1 MRTHSLLA
9 GLILAVAGAFGATPI
24 QTALDNTS
32 LSFTTGGDAAW
43 FAQSDDVHTGSTA
56 LRSGAITDNQE
67 TWVETT
73 VSGAGMLS
81 FWWKA
86 SSESAD
92 YDWLEVSVDGNV
104 QDQIGGSDAGWKQ
117 KSVFTI
123 GAESHVIRWRYRKDG
138 SVSDGEDCGWLDKV
152 EWTPV
157 PESMTVSFA
166 VNCGNPLQPVT
177 AHPGDLISS
186 LPIPTIGDSRVFG
199 GWFYDAELTS
209 RALETDKIP
218 YRNLTLY
225 ANWVWP
231 IWMLTDKSIAFA
243 SETWKCVRGDD
254 GGYWARAELPHYYS
268 TDPRP
273 DRELSMTVTGP
284 GTLTFEMRTEGAISV
299 SCSCEDDSRYWDE
312 FGWEGDGAWQTE
324 VLQVVS
330 SGEQQITL
338 SAWNYYMSEIQF
350 LEARNFIWTPAP
362 EKIVVYYETN
372 GGEYLAPANMTPGDT
387 FGRLAIPT
395 RDGYEFAGWYL
406 DEDFRDK
413 AYEDDRLPFD
423 PAVTVYARW
432 VKPMSLMDGNGVS
445 FSSSDYSW
453 EPVEGGG
460 RNGGIAAVCTSNY
473 GGTLELGVEG
483 YGTLTFK
490 WRSNGGSFY
499 WWLDDGDGE
508 AQSLFSDGKP
518 SVDGWCVETIQV
530 ASAGPHCISLCQ
542 WESPGASICDVTWTP
557 APETIL
563 VDFVTNGGDSLDPV
577 GYAPGDAGDSLP
589 VPVRDGYEFL
599 GWYWDP
605 EFRDFV
611 DDGLLPF
618 AEELTVYA
626 KWGRPVSELDD
637 DTFSFRTFSFG
648 NAGTIPWHVERTAG
662 ITGGAAAVAEI
673 PVYQQAGLVTMVEG
687 KGTLSFK
694 WRVDPVDNVSASGYF
709 DLSVDDE
716 TKWSPGY
723 WSYGAWQEESVMVL
737 SDDAEEVRWVL
748 YNDGW
753 DASMIRYLVCDV
765 AWTPAPEKMTVSF
778 DADMDPNPSI
788 AAQDY
793 VPGDTFGELPT
804 PTRSGWTFAGWHR
817 DSPAGESVHE
827 EDVVPFQESIR
838 LVARWTRPVVYL
850 HDAGFTYSA
859 TGEDQFYLTNV
870 KTPGGTLAAGVTL
883 TKESSPYWI
892 GDDPA
897 RYTDKPA
904 TLNTAVT
911 GPGYLSF
918 EWAAQT
924 PQDTSVNALLLLD
937 GEEVADFSLYG
948 YNAPAGSDREHVYI
962 PAGKHT
968 LSWVVHGSPSFES
981 HGGACEES
989 TGSELVA
996 SPSLFVGDIAFE
1008 KPGPQKD
1015 AQAWM
1020 EKLHDYGVFVTG
1032 DLARFKAAYAA
1043 RITKDGT
1050 DYEARIFHA
1059 LTMLAELAENAD
1071 FKKFATT
1078 FGFTVDY
1085 TRCSFSGKPKL
1096 DSKTAGANDMVDKA
1110 ISVVVPVLKNAL
1122 KDLEAIPD
1130 DWSGEVVLSARE
1142 WPVDTDTSI
1151 DRGDVRYAR
1160 ASLEGVLATLYFMG
1174 GYDLTADWAKG
1185 KAAADWRQ
1193 PLPVV
1198 SKIPAVDDDMA
1209 WEAVAPHRVEN
1220 WGMPQEGPDA
1230 LIRAA
1235 ICGNSVAIRL
1245 ESDLATGVTAE
1256 SVRLSVGL
1264 CSGSTKIN
1272 LDSFTCVSAEG
1283 RLLLKVDCSKISNF
1297 AKKTWSLGRGWV
1309 DVSNEN
1315 VWYGW
1320 KWADARSDDAFVQKC
1335 LIEQTKFL
1343 SKVRNA
1349 SRLSTAETWVRKALV
1364 SALAADEAVT
1374 GRADDGRLHFVE
1386 YDPEDAE
1393 RLEVARRNTASALNA
1408 LDGETAFNI
1417 KELYQVFGSESKQ
1430 VDLSLLPDDGW
1441 INVYLGALFKG
1452 KITRAMKPATHLNR
1466 YGEMI
1471 VEVGTLKDPT
1481 FAGLFPGMTVGKW
1494 WNVSDAFG
1502 RAGETPAVE
1511 HALVPG
1517 EKVALNCPQYIGYSV
1532 SGLPKGWKWDS
1543 KKGMLTGTVT
1553 GGKFTLTF
1561 SAGGM
1566 KAKETFTVGAKPKVY
1581 ASIAEGEDGVGVK
1594 AVPTAKAYLANE
1606 SVKVTAALK
1615 SGYAFNGWYDAEG
1628 RMVSPKVSYTFKMPL
1643 TDVSLTAKAVSL
1655 REDGFELWSERWI
1668 GEPVELKV
1676 GEAVSTEY
1684 GAYFGYSTVSPCTVS
1699 ASGLPSGVKLA
1710 KVNGE
1715 YVLKGAPTKKGVY
1728 YATFSGKNNGGFK
1741 MSAVVK
1747 FVVGGAKETFTNT
1760 AQIELERFAWG
1771 DPYTGYDYENYI
1783 PVPAAKGKVKKVKL
1797 SGLPNGL
1804 SYKYPVSTI
1813 VDYEKD
1819 ASGETDWDKP
1829 IYGNCLKISGIPTKA
1844 GLFTL
1849 TATVTYSNGKTAK
1862 SQRKVVVFDSGSVY
1876 VPVSL
1881 EEGSEGRGTVSGGG
1895 VKSYGAT
1902 VKLVAKTKDEKK
1914 YFFAGWQILSAGWI
1928 DNPWEDEPDEQ
1939 IFPFGGQWSPA
1950 TYSFKLTSDYYGED
1964 IYGRFVTKAED
1975 VIEFDSKSY
1984 DWRVEYAPTCA
1995 VCADSK
2001 MAWTTCPFEC
2011 MSGTKPKITA
2021 TGLPAGTKLSGSA
2034 LVVSSASKL
2043 KPGHYTVK
2051 LTAKNVTGNSASA
2064 TVNVVV
2070 PNLTTAVDK
2079 GYLGLDT
2086 SDEGYGESSGYGDL
2100 FRSGVK
2106 TSFTLEELGVWVA
2119 EGWTLSVSGL
2129 PKGWT
2134 YKNGKISGTATAT
2147 GPKTVTFKVTKGR
2160 TSYTATATFNLS
2172 GLPDWAVGTFIGST
2186 LTTHRDCCSI
2196 STEEGTMSFT
2206 VSATGAISG
2215 KYVMGAD
2222 GSTTS
2227 FSGSGFTWR
2236 DDGRLSASVTGKV
2249 DGKKKAFTLVIGE
2262 GGAFFS
2268 GKISSSESIAS
2279 ELLVKNPWTGPNVD
2293 KETLPT
2299 FASGVQCSFPW
2310 TGYFKGSAQAGTVSL
2325 SFSGNGKV
2333 AAKFKTKK
2341 GTVSASLQLADFSI
2355 ERSEN
2360 VWSGYLVVGIP
2371 ANKSKKFAGA
2381 YCYLQFSMIEDEDGL
2396 VHDVIIYDEYDP
2408 GWPMV
2413 IGFGYLNGYE

>member
-1 MRTHSLLA
+1 MC
-9 GLILAVAGAFGATPI
+9 
-24 QTALDNTS
+24 D
-32 LSFTTGGDAAW
+32 
-43 FAQSDDVHTGSTA
+43 
-56 LRSGAITDNQE
+56 
-67 TWVETT
+67 
-73 VSGAGMLS
+73 
-81 FWWKA
+81 
-86 SSESAD
+86 
-92 YDWLEVSVDGNV
+92 
-104 QDQIGGSDAGWKQ
+104 
-117 KSVFTI
+117 
-123 GAESHVIRWRYRKDG
+123 
-138 SVSDGEDCGWLDKV
+138 
-152 EWTPV
+152 
-157 PESMTVSFA
+157 
-166 VNCGNPLQPVT
+166 
-177 AHPGDLISS
+177 
-186 LPIPTIGDSRVFG
+186 
-199 GWFYDAELTS
+199 
-209 RALETDKIP
+209 
-218 YRNLTLY
+218 
-225 ANWVWP
+225 
-231 IWMLTDKSIAFA
+231 
-243 SETWKCVRGDD
+243 
-254 GGYWARAELPHYYS
+254 
-268 TDPRP
+268 
-273 DRELSMTVTGP
+273 
-284 GTLTFEMRTEGAISV
+284 FE
-299 SCSCEDDSRYWDE
+299 
-312 FGWEGDGAWQTE
+312 
-324 VLQVVS
+324 
-330 SGEQQITL
+330 
-338 SAWNYYMSEIQF
+338 
-350 LEARNFIWTPAP
+350 
-362 EKIVVYYETN
+362 
-372 GGEYLAPANMTPGDT
+372 
-387 FGRLAIPT
+387 
-395 RDGYEFAGWYL
+395 
-406 DEDFRDK
+406 
-413 AYEDDRLPFD
+413 
-423 PAVTVYARW
+423 
-432 VKPMSLMDGNGVS
+432 
-445 FSSSDYSW
+445 
-453 EPVEGGG
+453 
-460 RNGGIAAVCTSNY
+460 
-473 GGTLELGVEG
+473 
-483 YGTLTFK
+483 
-490 WRSNGGSFY
+490 
-499 WWLDDGDGE
+499 
-508 AQSLFSDGKP
+508 
-518 SVDGWCVETIQV
+518 
-530 ASAGPHCISLCQ
+530 
-542 WESPGASICDVTWTP
+542 WTP
-557 APETIL
+557 APETIW

-577 GYAPGDAGDSLP
+577 GYAPGDTGDMLP
-589 VPVRDGYEFL
+589 VPVREGYEFL

-637 DTFSFRTFSFG
+637 DTFSFG
-648 NAGTIPWHVERTAG
+648 NAGTIPWHVERTSGAF
-662 ITGGAAAVAEI
+662 GGPAAVAEV
-673 PVYQQAGLVTMVEG
+673 PACQEADLVTTVEG

-694 WRVDPVDNVSASGYF
+694 WRVDPVDNVYASGYF
-709 DLSVDDE
+709 SLSVDDE
-716 TKWSPGY
+716 RKWSPGY
-723 WSYGAWQEESVMVL
+723 WSYGAWQEESVMVF
-737 SDDAEEVRWVL
+737 SDDAEEVRWAL
-748 YNDGW
+748 DNDGW
-753 DASMIRYLVCDV
+753 NECLIRYLICDV

-778 DADMDPNPSI
+778 DADMDPNPYI

-817 DSPAGESVHE
+817 DSVMGETVHE
-827 EDVVPFQESIR
+827 EDIVPFQENIR
-838 LVARWTRPVVYL
+838 LVARWTRSVVYL
-850 HDAGFTYSA
+850 HDAGFSYGT
-859 TGEDQFYLTNV
+859 TGEDKFYLTNV
-870 KTPGGTLAAGVTL
+870 KMPSGNLSAGVTL
-883 TKESSPYWI
+883 TKEWPSFWDGEPS
-892 GDDPA
+892 

-904 TLNTAVT
+904 TMSAAVM
-911 GPGYLSF
+911 GPGFLSF
-918 EWAAQT
+918 EWMAQM
-924 PQDTSVNALLLLD
+924 PPGTSVNGSFLLD
-937 GEEVADFSLYG
+937 GDEVAHFNCYK
-948 YNAPAGSDREHVYI
+948 YEAPVASDMAHVYI

-968 LSWVVHGSPSFES
+968 LVWKAYGEPMFEYHSGVCQEPSYY
-981 HGGACEES
+981 
-989 TGSELVA
+989 TLVA
-996 SPSLFVGDIAFE
+996 SPSLFIGDIAFE

-1043 RITKDGT
+1043 RITKNRA

-1071 FKKFATT
+1071 FKKFAKT

-1096 DSKTAGANDMVDKA
+1096 DSKTAGVNDMVDKA

-1130 DWSGEVVLSARE
+1130 DWSGEVVLSAKE

-1160 ASLEGVLATLYFMG
+1160 ASLEGVLATVYFMG
-1174 GYDLTADWAKG
+1174 GYDLTVDWAKG

-1193 PLPVV
+1193 PLPVI
-1198 SKIPAVDDDMA
+1198 SKIPAADDDTA
-1209 WEAVAPHRVEN
+1209 WEAVAPCHADGEGLAEDDSGACARVAQCGN
-1220 WGMPQEGPDA
+1220 TVAFRIKSDSLPSGTADFIWGSVG
-1230 LIRAA
+1230 IRA
-1235 ICGNSVAIRL
+1235 G
-1245 ESDLATGVTAE
+1245 
-1256 SVRLSVGL
+1256 
-1264 CSGSTKIN
+1264 
-1272 LDSFTCVSAEG
+1272 SAELTFYPSYSWDDVQWYADNG
-1283 RLLLKVDCSKISNF
+1283 SASIQIPGTVVFAEGCLLLRLDCSKVSGF
-1297 AKKTWSLGRGWV
+1297 SKKTWCVDEGTIGVSGKEWWCSWAWK
-1309 DVSNEN
+1309 DVS
-1315 VWYGW
+1315 
-1320 KWADARSDDAFVQKC
+1320 SDAFVQKC

-1343 SKVRNA
+1343 SKARNA
-1349 SRLSTAETWVRKALV
+1349 SRLSTAEAWVRKALV

-1374 GRADDGRLHFVE
+1374 DRADDGRLHFVE

-1393 RLEVARRNTASALNA
+1393 RLEVARANTASALNA
-1408 LDGETAFNI
+1408 LDGETAFNF
-1417 KELYQVFGSESKQ
+1417 KELYQAFGPKNRQ

-1441 INVYLGALFKG
+1441 INVFLGALFKG
-1452 KITRAMKPATHLNR
+1452 KITRSMKPATHLNR

-1471 VEVGTLKDPT
+1471 VETGTLKDPT

-1502 RAGETPAVE
+1502 RAEETPAVE

-1594 AVPTAKAYLANE
+1594 AVPAAKPYLANA

-1655 REDGFELWSERWI
+1655 RADGFELWSEHWI
-1668 GEPVELKV
+1668 DEPVELKV

-1747 FVVGGAKETFTNT
+1747 FVVGGAKESFTNT

-1771 DPYTGYDYENYI
+1771 DPLTGYDYENYI
-1783 PVPAAKGKVKKVKL
+1783 PVPETKGKVRKVKL

-1813 VDYEKD
+1813 VDHEKD

-1844 GLFTL
+1844 GVFTL
-1849 TATVTYSNGKTAK
+1849 TATVTYANGKTAK

-1902 VKLVAKTKDEKK
+1902 VKLVAKTKDKKK
-1914 YFFAGWQILSAGWI
+1914 YFFAGWQKLSESWI
-1928 DNPWEDEPDEQ
+1928 DNPWEDEPGEA
-1939 IFPFGGQWSPA
+1939 IVPFGGEWSPA
-1950 TYSFKLTSDYYGED
+1950 TYSFKLKSDYDGKD

-1975 VIEFDSKSY
+1975 LIAFDSKSY

-1995 VCADSK
+1995 TCADSK
-2001 MAWTTCPFEC
+2001 PDWTTCPFEC

-2079 GYLGLDT
+2079 GYLELDT
-2086 SDEGYGESSGYGDL
+2086 SDEGYSESYDGL
-2100 FRSGVK
+2100 FRAGVK
-2106 TSFTLEELGVWVA
+2106 TSFTLDELGIWVA

-2134 YKNGKISGTATAT
+2134 YRNGKISGTATEA
-2147 GPKTVTFKVTKGR
+2147 GPKTVTFKVTKGK
-2160 TSYTATATFNLS
+2160 TSYTATATFKMS
-2172 GLPDWAVGTFIGST
+2172 GLPDWAVGTFVGST
-2186 LTTHRDCCSI
+2186 LTTYRDCCSI

-2215 KYVMGAD
+2215 KYVMGGDA
-2222 GSTTS
+2222 SATS
-2227 FSGSGFTWR
+2227 FSGSGFTWM
-2236 DDGRLSASVTGKV
+2236 DDGRLSATLSGKV
-2249 DGKKKAFTLVIGE
+2249 DGKKKTFKLVIGE
-2262 GGAFFS
+2262 DGASFA

-2299 FASGVQCSFPW
+2299 FASGVTCSFPW

-2325 SFSGNGKV
+2325 GFSGNGKV
-2333 AAKFKTKK
+2333 SAKFKTKK

-2355 ERSEN
+2355 ERSEDA
-2360 VWSGYLVVGIP
+2360 WSGYLVVGIP
-2371 ANKSKKFAGA
+2371 ANKSKKIAGA

-2396 VHDVIIYDEYDP
+2396 VHDVIIYDEYDLEYP
-2408 GWPMV
+2408 RA
-2413 IGFGYLNGYE
+2413 IGFGYLNGDEW